1 MPNPFRRIVLNAADA
16 TGAPPRGAEA
26 AEALQQHALDA
37 LAAHTDARGRV
48 DYRALR
54 ASAAFAEVRAAA
66 ATLRRVDLERVRER
80 RAALAFWI
88 NVYNGLV
95 IHAIVGLDI
104 RRTVHDVWNFFGRA
118 SYVVG
123 GVMLSLDEI
132 EHGILRD
139 NRRRPFPPW
148 RAFGA
153 RDARRTLGVMP
164 PDPRFHFAITCGA
177 ASCPPVGVYRT
188 ATIDAQL
195 TLAARNFVNTEVTLD
210 AAGRVVCSRL
220 FKWYR
225 ADFEAAGG
233 LGPFLIEHLD
243 GGRVRES
250 LAGGARRCA
259 CYRPYSWALQHPAAE

>member
-1 MPNPFRRIVLNAADA
+1 MPNPFRRIVLNADEAA
-16 TGAPPRGAEA
+16 GAARGAEA
-26 AEALQQHALDA
+26 AEALQQLALDA
-37 LAAHTDARGRV
+37 LAAHTDASGRV
-48 DYRALR
+48 NYRALR
-54 ASAAFAEVRAAA
+54 ASAAFAEVRAT
-66 ATLRRVDLERVRER
+66 ATMLRRVDLERVRGR

-88 NVYNGLV
+88 NVYNALV
-95 IHAIVGLDI
+95 THAIVSLDV

-118 SYVVG
+118 SYVVAG
-123 GVMLSLDEI
+123 AMLSLDEI

-153 RDARRTLGVMP
+153 RDARRTLGVTP

-177 ASCPPVGVYRT
+177 ASCPPVGVYHA
-188 ATIDAQL
+188 ATLDAQL

-225 ADFEAAGG
+225 ADFEASGG

-243 GGRVRES
+243 GGRVRET
-250 LAGGARRCA
+250 LTGGARPCA
-259 CYRPYSWALQHPAAE
+259 RYRPYSWALQHPAAE

>member
-1 MPNPFRRIVLNAADA
+1 MPNPFRRIVLNADDA
-16 TGAPPRGAEA
+16 TRAPRGAEA
-26 AEALQQHALDA
+26 AEALQQYALAA
-37 LAAHTDARGRV
+37 LAAHTDVSGRV

-54 ASAAFAEVRAAA
+54 ASPAFAKVRAAA
-66 ATLRRVDLERVRER
+66 ATLRRVDLKSMRER

-88 NVYNGLV
+88 NVYNALV
-95 IHAIVGLDI
+95 IHAIVSLDV
-104 RRTVHDVWNFFGRA
+104 RRTVHDVWNFFGRV

-139 NRRRPFPPW
+139 NRQRPFPPW

-153 RDARRTLGVMP
+153 RDARRALGITP
-164 PDPRFHFAITCGA
+164 SDPRFHFAIICGA
-177 ASCPPVGVYRT
+177 ASCPPVGVYRA

-195 TLAARNFVNTEVTLD
+195 TLAVRNFVNTEVTLD
-210 AAGRVVCSRL
+210 AAGRVLCSRL

-243 GGRVRES
+243 GGRVRET
-250 LAGGARRCA
+250 LAGGARPCTR
-259 CYRPYSWALQHPAAE
+259 YRSYSWALQYPGAD